1 MINDKN
7 KKIRI
12 QFSVLNWIGIIILVS
27 FFVYGIQFD
36 LFGKKY
42 DELDPIFVKMEYII
56 LITFIFYMYI
66 YYRFLKKNWG
76 KLDKPKVKKKQSTGQ

>member
-12 QFSVLNWIGIIILVS
+12 RFSLLNWLGITILVS
-27 FFVYGIQFD
+27 FFVYGIHFD
-36 LFGKKY
+36 IFGKKFE
-42 DELDPIFVKMEYII
+42 DVDPLFVKLHYVVIIIFV
-56 LITFIFYMYI
+56 LYMYI

-76 KLDKPKVKKKQSTGQ
+76 KLDKPKKNKQR